1 MAGIRQFDEDA
12 VLDRAMDAFWQRG
25 YGATSMQDLAA
36 ATGILRG
43 SLYHAYGDKQAIFL
57 LVFDRY
63 KERLLQAAQAT
74 LDQPDLRRALGDFFR
89 FTIASMTQAGADE
102 AGQPG
107 RPRGCLT
114 TKTATDETAC
124 DETIRVAL
132 RGMLDGLERM
142 LLARLSAAPHG
153 SLTLPA
159 KDAARLIVTATR
171 GVVVM
176 ERVYQDAAQL
186 KAIAK
191 SLIGVLLRAD

>member
-1 MAGIRQFDEDA
+1 MAGIRQFDEDVA
-12 VLDRAMDAFWQRG
+12 LDRAMDVFWQRG

-57 LVFDRY
+57 LVFERY
-63 KERLLQAAQAT
+63 KERFLQAVQAT

-89 FTIASMTQAGADE
+89 LTIASMNQAGAADP
-102 AGQPG
+102 AQPG
-107 RPRGCLT
+107 GPRGCLT
-114 TKTATDETAC
+114 TKTATDETAG
-124 DETIRVAL
+124 DELIRSAL
-132 RGMLDGLERM
+132 RGLLDALERM

-153 SLTLPA
+153 SLTLPP

-176 ERVYQDAAQL
+176 ERVYHDQSQL

-191 SLIGVLLRAD
+191 SLVGVLLRAD